1 MMNRIE
7 KLTLILLLLFGLQS
21 WGQQPAAL
29 NIKGKVLD
37 GKTKLPLASAGV
49 SIISIADNTTLKT
62 TLTDSLGI
70 FSVSIA
76 PGKYQIKIAFIS
88 YKPYVLEHQQLDKDI
103 DLGLVFL
110 QEDAK
115 LLKSVNIVGEK
126 STVELNLDKKV
137 FNVGKDLMSKGGTA
151 NDILNN
157 VPSVNVD
164 ANGTVSLRGN
174 GSVRVLINGKPSML
188 TANNGLGQVPANTI
202 EKVEVITNP
211 SARYEAQGGA
221 GIINIVLKKNSSS
234 GLNGSIQAGMGTPTY
249 YSGNINLSYK
259 TKKVNL
265 FTNVSHFYRNIY
277 AYEKNLQTTVKN
289 GLTTIL
295 NQKNDQGRNDNAYSY
310 YFGGDYYINE
320 KNTLTGSF
328 YHDLQ
333 KNNDST
339 NYQYRYYNGKNVLD
353 SAISRFEDY
362 HEPQNYNELE
372 LNYVKTFDH
381 KDQKWTTSLRYD
393 FWNDDENQNIT
404 QQKYFPSGNPLSHLN
419 SRDIES
425 SDDIYIQ
432 SDFVTTFSK
441 SARFETGIRA
451 DLRAIR
457 SNYST
462 HSNGVLLDN
471 YTNKLYYDENIYAAY
486 AQYANKFKRLSY
498 LLGLRAE
505 LSDIGITD
513 RRATLLKNKNY
524 INLFP
529 TLHLTYNLKENT
541 DLQISYSRRINRP
554 SFYQLNTFSG
564 LSDTRN
570 LVVGNPD
577 LNPTYSNSFELAFLK
592 KWGRFN
598 LNPSVYYSHN
608 KDYFQNVLGQT
619 PEGFFVTTPVN
630 LDYEDR
636 YGLEISSTYNAFK
649 WWRLSWDFNYYG
661 FKQNG
666 EFEGKEYGT
675 SNKTWFTRISSRMN
689 FPKSLAIEYAFNY
702 RGKNADVQST
712 TAAQY
717 RANIAISKDLFNDK
731 LSVVLGIT
739 NLFDSQVVKQQFITP
754 DYQFESEY
762 KFVGRLTKLTLTYR
776 FNRDK
781 TQKDRLPAEN

>member
-1 MMNRIE
+1 MMNRME
-7 KLTLILLLLFGLQS
+7 KLILILLLLSGFAGLA
-21 WGQQPAAL
+21 QQPTAF
-29 NIKGKVLD
+29 NITGKVAD
-37 GKTKLPLASAGV
+37 AKTKLPLAGAGV
-49 SIISIADNTTLKT
+49 SVISIAGNKILNS
-62 TLTDSLGI
+62 TLTDSSGVFS
-70 FSVSIA
+70 FSVA
-76 PGKYQIKIAFIS
+76 PGKYHIKIAFIS
-88 YKPYVLEHQQLDKDI
+88 YKPYILEHRQVDKYLN
-103 DLGLVFL
+103 LGLILL

-115 LLKSVNIVGEK
+115 LLEAVNIVGEK

-164 ANGTVSLRGN
+164 ANGAISLRGN

-188 TANNGLGQVPANTI
+188 TANNGLNQIPANTI

-234 GLNGSIQAGMGTPTY
+234 GLNGSIQAGIGTPTY
-249 YSGNINLSYK
+249 YNGNINLSYK
-259 TKKVNL
+259 TQKVNL
-265 FTNVSHFYRNIY
+265 FANVSHFYRNIY
-277 AYEKNLQTTVKN
+277 AYEKNLQTTIRN
-289 GLTTIL
+289 GLSTVL
-295 NQKNDQGRNDNAYSY
+295 NQHNDQVRNDNAYSY
-310 YFGGDYYINE
+310 YVGGDYYINE

-333 KNNDST
+333 KNNDTTS
-339 NYQYRYYNGKNVLD
+339 YQYRYYNGENVLD
-353 SAISRFEDY
+353 STISRFEDY
-362 HEPQNYNELE
+362 HEPQKYNQLE
-372 LNYVKTFDH
+372 LNYVKTFDN

-393 FWNDDENQNIT
+393 FWNDDENQDIS
-404 QQKYFPSGNPLSHLN
+404 QQKRFPSGNPVSHLS

-432 SDFVTTFSK
+432 SDFVTAFSK

-457 SNYST
+457 SDYST
-462 HSNGVLLDN
+462 LSNGILLEN

-498 LLGLRAE
+498 LMGLRTE
-505 LSDIGITD
+505 LSDIGISD
-513 RRATLLKNKNY
+513 RKATLSKNKNY

-541 DLQISYSRRINRP
+541 DLQISYSRRIDRP
-554 SFYQLNTFSG
+554 RFYQLNTFSG

-570 LVVGNPD
+570 LTVGNPD
-577 LNPTYSNSFELAFLK
+577 LNPAYSNSFELAFLK
-592 KWGRFN
+592 KWGHFN
-598 LNPSVYYSHN
+598 LNPSIYYSHN
-608 KDYFQNVLGQT
+608 KNYFQNVLSQT
-619 PEGFFVTTPVN
+619 AEGFFVTTPVN
-630 LDYEDR
+630 LGYEDR
-636 YGLEISSTYNAFK
+636 YGLEVSSTYNAFK

-666 EFEGKEYGT
+666 EFQRKQYGT
-675 SNKTWFTRISSRMN
+675 TNKTWFTRISSRMN

-702 RGKNADVQST
+702 QGKNADVQST
-712 TAAQY
+712 IAAQY
-717 RANIAISKDLFNDK
+717 RANIALSKDLFKDK
-731 LSVVLGIT
+731 LSVVLAVT

-754 DYQFESEY
+754 DYHFESEY
-762 KFVGRLTKLTLTYR
+762 KGVGRLTRLTLTYR

-781 TQKDRLPAEN
+781 TQKDRLPDEN

>member
-1 MMNRIE
+1 ME
-7 KLTLILLLLFGLQS
+7 KLILILLLLSGFAGLA
-21 WGQQPAAL
+21 QQPAAF
-29 NIKGKVLD
+29 NITGKVAD
-37 GKTKLPLASAGV
+37 ARTKLPLAGAGV
-49 SIISIADNTTLKT
+49 SVISIAGNKILNS
-62 TLTDSLGI
+62 TLTDSSGVFS
-70 FSVSIA
+70 FSVA
-76 PGKYQIKIAFIS
+76 PGKYHIKIAFIS
-88 YKPYVLEHQQLDKDI
+88 YKTYILEHQQVDKYLN
-103 DLGLVFL
+103 LGLILL

-115 LLKSVNIVGEK
+115 LLEAVNIVGEK

-164 ANGTVSLRGN
+164 ANGAISLRGN

-188 TANNGLGQVPANTI
+188 TANNGLNQIPANTI

-234 GLNGSIQAGMGTPTY
+234 GLNGSIQAGIGTPTY
-249 YSGNINLSYK
+249 YNGNINLSYK
-259 TKKVNL
+259 TQKVNL
-265 FTNVSHFYRNIY
+265 FANVSHFYRNIY
-277 AYEKNLQTTVKN
+277 AYEKNLQTTIRN
-289 GLTTIL
+289 GASTVL
-295 NQKNDQGRNDNAYSY
+295 NQHNDQVRNDNAYSY
-310 YFGGDYYINE
+310 YVGGDYYINE

-333 KNNDST
+333 KNNDTTS
-339 NYQYRYYNGKNVLD
+339 YQYRYYNGENVLD
-353 SAISRFEDY
+353 SIISRFEDY
-362 HEPQNYNELE
+362 HEPQKYNQLE
-372 LNYVKTFDH
+372 LNYVKTFDN

-393 FWNDDENQNIT
+393 FWNDDENQDIT
-404 QQKYFPSGNPLSHLN
+404 QQKRFPSGNPVSHLS

-425 SDDIYIQ
+425 SDDFYIQ
-432 SDFVTTFSK
+432 SDFVTAFSK

-457 SNYST
+457 SDYST
-462 HSNGVLLDN
+462 LSNGILLEN

-498 LLGLRAE
+498 LLGLRTE
-505 LSDIGITD
+505 LSDIGISD
-513 RRATLLKNKNY
+513 RKATLSKDKKY

-529 TLHLTYNLKENT
+529 TLHLTYNLRENT
-541 DLQISYSRRINRP
+541 DLQISYSRRIDRP
-554 SFYQLNTFSG
+554 RFYQLNTFSG

-570 LVVGNPD
+570 LTVGNPD
-577 LNPTYSNSFELAFLK
+577 LNPAYSNSFELAFLK
-592 KWGRFN
+592 KWGHFN
-598 LNPSVYYSHN
+598 LNPSIYYSHN
-608 KDYFQNVLGQT
+608 KNYFQNVLSQT
-619 PEGFFVTTPVN
+619 AEGFFVSTPVN
-630 LDYEDR
+630 LGYEDR
-636 YGLEISSTYNAFK
+636 YGLEVSGTYNAFK

-661 FKQNG
+661 FKQHG
-666 EFEGKEYGT
+666 EFQGKQYGT

-702 RGKNADVQST
+702 QGKNADVQST
-712 TAAQY
+712 IAAQY
-717 RANIAISKDLFNDK
+717 RANIALSKDLFKDK
-731 LSVVLGIT
+731 LSVVLAVT

-762 KFVGRLTKLTLTYR
+762 KGVGRLTRLTLTYR

-781 TQKDRLPAEN
+781 TQKDRLPDEN